1 MSETIRADW
10 YKPKFVLVG
19 DGKQAEKH
27 RKAIENIGGQIVY
40 VYDPI
45 KNPTEGDGRPTT
57 KRTLS
62 KYLDM
67 ADWAVIVSPNYLHY
81 QHTKFVLQHKGV
93 QVIVEKPLNMPW
105 EPTIDDDRVNVVLQF
120 RYLNLPETA
129 DLVKISA
136 VRNPDYFKTWKGNER
151 MTGGIF
157 YHLFVHYIDLAI
169 MMGAKFEGQLLSEG
183 EQERLILGESGITLR
198 DLTKVD
204 MQELYN
210 TMYVRVVNDNQGI
223 KPRDIFYLNWIMN
236 KYSMKYE
243 GGSPYRVS
251 MDEWRMSLV

>member
-1 MSETIRADW
+1 
-10 YKPKFVLVG
+10 VLVG

-40 VYDPI
+40 VYDPV
-45 KNPTEGDGRPTT
+45 KNPAEGDGRPTT
-57 KRTLS
+57 ERTLS

-81 QHTKFVLQHKGV
+81 QHTKFILRHRGI

-105 EPTIDDDRVNVVLQF
+105 EPTIDDNRVNIVLQF

-129 DLVKISA
+129 DTVKVTA
-136 VRNPDYFKTWKGNER
+136 VRPPDYFKTWKGNER

-183 EQERLILGESGITLR
+183 EQERLILGKSGDILY
-198 DLTKVD
+198 DLTKID
-204 MQELYN
+204 MQLLYN
-210 TMYVRVVNDNQGI
+210 TMYVRVVNGNGGI

-251 MDEWRMSLV
+251 MDEWRMNLV